1 MEKYANLWKNALALS
16 DVAIGAG
23 VPVAAAG
30 VYGAGKA
37 LNDKWNDFKKQ
48 KDDLSSEINTLKY
61 KTLPI
66 SLAAALA
73 GSGIGGYLGGK
84 AGAPSIPDMRDGL
97 GFNTPVQAFNQE
109 QRPDISALLAAMQQ
123 KQGDA
128 NPYINALLQKQANTF
143 LNSLMAGSALAVP
156 TYFGANKLMNKAIDN
171 TDMINNPIQELYDNN
186 DLLQTINKYGPL
198 AGLVGGGVM
207 GGIGGYVGQKYG
219 Q

>member
-84 AGAPSIPDMRDGL
+84 AGSPSIRRSAPR
-97 GFNTPVQAFNQE
+97 
-109 QRPDISALLAAMQQ
+109 QR
-123 KQGDA
+123 
-128 NPYINALLQKQANTF
+128 
-143 LNSLMAGSALAVP
+143 
-156 TYFGANKLMNKAIDN
+156 GASMPPR
-171 TDMINNPIQELYDNN
+171 PI
-186 DLLQTINKYGPL
+186 
-198 AGLVGGGVM
+198 
-207 GGIGGYVGQKYG
+207 
-219 Q
+219 